1 MKRIGVP
8 SPAFSTW
15 SFTPSLVVIT
25 DIGKTPQNCGGKSF
39 SVRACATISGS
50 SVQNFSTHDD
60 GTEVLTF
67 TKRSSKRL
75 RK

>member
-1 MKRIGVP
+1 
-8 SPAFSTW
+8 
-15 SFTPSLVVIT
+15 
-25 DIGKTPQNCGGKSF
+25 
-39 SVRACATISGS
+39 VRACATISGS